1 MINRHEIENLG
12 VEAKQIAATA
22 NAIQDAIFYGPSSG
36 ESYYDALSLLT
47 NLMYEHAQKIN
58 NIVSAELR
66 EIDLSSPEQFY
77 RKPPKEKQT

>member
-1 MINRHEIENLG
+1 MINRHEIEDLG

-22 NAIQDAIFYGPSSG
+22 HAIQDAIFYGPSTG

-47 NLMYEHAQKIN
+47 NLIYEHAQKIN
-58 NIVSAELR
+58 NIVSADLR
-66 EIDLSSPEQFY
+66 EIDISSPEQFY